1 MQAITEKRLQMAA
14 KKTRLEVLRY
24 LLANKNFDNQDD
36 ILKDLKAQGFKVAQP
51 TLSRDLHNLKVSK
64 VFDEEGHSIYAL
76 PREINPGE
84 VSYRKS
90 KVRLVQNFGFLK
102 AMISGNLMV
111 IKTLHGYA
119 SSLAAEIDNYNVP
132 DVIGSLAGDDT
143 VLLILKENGNV
154 QTVKDFM
161 TKIIPHFTIV

>member
-1 MQAITEKRLQMAA
+1 MAA

-24 LLANKNFDNQDD
+24 LLANKHFDNQED
-36 ILKDLKAQGFKVAQP
+36 ILADLKAQGFKVAQP

-64 VFDEEGHSIYAL
+64 IFDEEGHSIYAL
-76 PREINPGE
+76 PREINPEE

-102 AMISGNLMV
+102 AIVSGNLMV

-119 SSLAAEIDNYNVP
+119 SSLAAEIDNYIVP
-132 DVIGSLAGDDT
+132 EVIGSLAGDDT
-143 VLLILKENGNV
+143 VLLILKEKGDIRA
-154 QTVKDFM
+154 VKDFM
-161 TKIIPHFTIV
+161 TKIIPQFNISE